1 MTASDSVTQMSMEI
15 RSFRVVFALERRIHR
30 VERFRI
36 PLPYGVPVRA
46 AVYAFAALVLIV
58 LAGRLPAVGELVCLL
73 PAPLRFVALP
83 VGAGFLLSRARVD
96 GRPAHRF
103 LVSYARHR
111 TSARHL
117 SAFKSIDPAG
127 GAFRFTEPIAFVPA
141 WRRVV
146 GPARLRLTAAA
157 ELEQRRGGTRLVI
170 RPSAGGTLRR
180 PRTLT
185 VDRGAEVIFRR

>member
-1 MTASDSVTQMSMEI
+1 MAAPDNVTQTSMEI

-30 VERFRI
+30 VDRFRI

-46 AVYAFAALVLIV
+46 AVYAFVALVLIV
-58 LAGRLPAVGELVCLL
+58 LASRLPAVGELVALL

-111 TSARHL
+111 CAPRYI
-117 SAFKSIDPAG
+117 SAFRPIDRPG
-127 GAFRFTEPIAFVPA
+127 RAFRFTEPIAFVPD
-141 WRRVV
+141 WRRVA
-146 GPARLRLTAAA
+146 GPARLRLTEAA
-157 ELEQRRGGTRLVI
+157 ELEERRGGAQLV
-170 RPSAGGTLRR
+170 
-180 PRTLT
+180 
-185 VDRGAEVIFRR
+185 